1 MNDRDWLKGKRG
13 ERVKPKLP
21 IRHEMTGMLFLSR
34 EAMEDGAVRGQRR
47 EGGEFSPTNMFL
59 PTNAEYREV

>member
-1 MNDRDWLKGKRG
+1 
-13 ERVKPKLP
+13 
-21 IRHEMTGMLFLSR
+21 MTGMLFLSR

-59 PTNAEYREV
+59 PTIAEYREV